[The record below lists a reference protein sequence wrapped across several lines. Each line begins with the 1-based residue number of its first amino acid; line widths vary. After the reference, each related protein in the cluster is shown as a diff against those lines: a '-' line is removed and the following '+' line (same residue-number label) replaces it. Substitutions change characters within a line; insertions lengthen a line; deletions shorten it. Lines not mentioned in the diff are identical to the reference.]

1 MAFCIKNLQFRISV
15 YKLRETQISGISAGV
30 PPKMMRVLVTLISQL
45 ETDLP
50 KILLGINIVL
60 TRQGFEWEGNM
71 WNQNLR
77 YYLPL
82 SCSWRKFTWEK
93 ACASVRLF
101 NREKKLKALRR
112 SSHPPSSALLGHLI
126 LRLGKSC
133 PWSYLCQL
141 CNHIRGVRCSLI

>member
-71 WNQNLR
+71 
-77 YYLPL
+77 
-82 SCSWRKFTWEK
+82 
-93 ACASVRLF
+93 
-101 NREKKLKALRR
+101 
-112 SSHPPSSALLGHLI
+112 
-126 LRLGKSC
+126 
-133 PWSYLCQL
+133 
-141 CNHIRGVRCSLI
+141 